1 MISSIVQNVTLPLNY
16 YFNFIFF
23 NILHK
28 QLTSK
33 YDSKMSNNFTA
44 MVHAIGS
51 TILAGRYITNK
62 TSENYNTLTSYS
74 SAYFLYDMLFILKYW
89 HGRSLDYAYVYHHF
103 ASLYLM
109 HQDPLKYYGGHILF
123 FGELSNIPSY
133 FVYYYQKQK
142 NKESLVKKLKWA
154 QFILYSG
161 IRIPI
166 MTKILNDAYENSK
179 QEGGSILPFLIGAP
193 VYLMGLIWTKK
204 LFNKL
209 I

>member
-1 MISSIVQNVTLPLNY
+1 MISSIVKNLTLPLNY

-28 QLTSK
+28 NLTNK
-33 YDSKMSNNFTA
+33 FDYKMSNNFTA
-44 MVHAIGS
+44 MVHAVGS
-51 TILAGRYITNK
+51 TILAARYISNK
-62 TSENYNTLTSYS
+62 TDTNYNILTSYS

-89 HGRSLDYAYVYHHF
+89 KAKNLEYAYLYHHI

-109 HQDPLKYYGGHILF
+109 HQDPRKYYGGHILF

-133 FVYYYQKQK
+133 LVYYYQKQK
-142 NKESLVKKLKWA
+142 NNKSLVKKLKWT

-161 IRIPI
+161 IRIPV
-166 MTKILNDAYENSK
+166 MTKILSEAYSSSQKED
-179 QEGGSILPFLIGAP
+179 GSILPFIIGAP

-209 I
+209 Y